1 MSTTVNQDDC
11 SGCAECVEVCPTG
24 AIEMNDDKASVDP
37 DACGDCGVC
46 EDACPTGAIT
56 IE

>member
-1 MSTTVNQDDC
+1 MPTTVNQDDC
-11 SGCAECVEVCPTG
+11 SGCGECVEVCPTE